1 MGTIKS
7 VVERGDECKGKRRC
21 WSGTKEERG
30 VCAVNSNNNCPK
42 EQDAVKR

>member
-1 MGTIKS
+1 MWLK
-7 VVERGDECKGKRRC
+7 RGDECKGNRRMRA
-21 WSGTKEERG
+21 GTKEERG